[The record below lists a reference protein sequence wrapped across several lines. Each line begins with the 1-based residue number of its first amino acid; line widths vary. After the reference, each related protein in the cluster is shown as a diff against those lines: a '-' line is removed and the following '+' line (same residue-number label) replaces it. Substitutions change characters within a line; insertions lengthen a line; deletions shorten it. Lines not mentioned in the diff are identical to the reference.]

1 MGKYNGR
8 DMLDK
13 DGRLKKLMKHK
24 PWLLQRLE
32 VGNEVNALNPF
43 GNVLIETQDLAKLIG
58 KVVIPGYMGAAEFE
72 HGVFGKA
79 LNRMFTSSDYHVYE
93 FSMIIPIYVVC
104 SSYGDERYLIE
115 HIIRNHLIKSLENV
129 VVGNFVSKEEASTD
143 TIDTVLQGA
152 ETWAVNETSK
162 NDYGSFLKVLTKMAE
177 SHGAYSGKLVGW
189 FDVAMD
195 YAWFIDRTT
204 AKHFNTLLHPRAD
217 FEAILEKRGMS
228 EEEREVLEVIK
239 SSSDAV
245 IEVEE
250 VSGRVV
256 GER

>member
-13 DGRLKKLMKHK
+13 DGRLLELSKHK
-24 PWLLQRLE
+24 PWLIQRLE
-32 VGNEVNALNPF
+32 VGNETNALNPF
-43 GNVLIETQDLAKLIG
+43 GNVLTETQDLAKLIG
-58 KVVIPGYMGAAEFE
+58 EVIIPDYMGASEFE

-79 LNRMFTSSDYHVYE
+79 LNRMFTAADYQVYE

-129 VVGNFVSKEEASTD
+129 VVGNFASKEEASTD

-177 SHGAYSGKLVGW
+177 SHGAYSDKLVGW
-189 FDVAMD
+189 FDINMD

-217 FEAILEKRGMS
+217 FEAIVAEH
-228 EEEREVLEVIK
+228 EVAE
-239 SSSDAV
+239 
-245 IEVEE
+245 
-250 VSGRVV
+250 RVV